1 MTNVK
6 FGKLED
12 LPLREAWEHEAH
24 SFTPWLAD
32 NIDRIGQEIGVP
44 LELTGTEVAVE
55 NFSADILARNPQDGT
70 LVLIENQLE
79 TTDHKHLGQIMT
91 YLAGLEAQTVIW
103 IAPEFREPH
112 LSAIRWLNEN
122 TADGFGFFAVRVR
135 VVRIGDSPFA
145 PIFEIVAKPSDW
157 ERNLTEKRRQA
168 TGGRDKY
175 SDTRLAFWTRYIDRH
190 PDSKQNG
197 IKPIRGWNTYS
208 PLAGGNILVSVWV
221 GDKNAGIY
229 VRGGWGD
236 RKFKATELLNGD
248 IQKISE
254 QLGATLYQNHKDG
267 HVFGQRFP
275 LSYRDEENWDEIID
289 WMEEKRLAYI
299 SAIEDVLAAKP
310 DAHG

>member
-32 NIDRIGQEIGVP
+32 NIERIGEEIGVP

-79 TTDHKHLGQIMT
+79 ITDHKHLGQIMT

-175 SDTRLAFWTRYIDRH
+175 SDTRLAFWTRYTERC
-190 PDSKQNG
+190 PDAARDG
-197 IKPIRGWNTYS
+197 VKPIRDWVTRF
-208 PLAGGNILVSVWV
+208 PLAGGDILITLWI
-221 GDKNAGIY
+221 GARKAGIY
-229 VRGGWGD
+229 VRGGWDD
-236 RKFKATELLNGD
+236 RKFEAEKLLAED
-248 IQKISE
+248 LE
-254 QLGATLYQNHKDG
+254 QLAEELNAEISQGDKNG
-267 HVFGQRFP
+267 HVLWEHFP

-299 SAIEDVLAAKP
+299 SAIENVLAAKP
-310 DAHG
+310 DAHD